1 MIDILIGILTNIF
14 WVLIGIIS
22 TLIYKF
28 IFNILPARQLW
39 CLHDHNNLIVC
50 VATSARTDAGPY
62 TKLATGLGQLRAL
75 DLIVTSLNRAY
86 RGIKIRDIFL
96 SDDHIHNKIENDIIL
111 LGGPKNNRHTRRLLN
126 KLNEPNAPSIV
137 DQIDETIYWK
147 SGNGIEEFVPEIQ
160 DGEVVRDYGLV
171 IRMGNPFSPSPN
183 MLYLFSGGHTYGPIA
198 GARYFTEVVYQKNK
212 LPTKGIRNFAALVS
226 CDVVD
231 KYPVALKLERYHEF

>member
-1 MIDILIGILTNIF
+1 M
-14 WVLIGIIS
+14 
-22 TLIYKF
+22 
-28 IFNILPARQLW
+28 
-39 CLHDHNNLIVC
+39 
-50 VATSARTDAGPY
+50 
-62 TKLATGLGQLRAL
+62 
-75 DLIVTSLNRAY
+75 
-86 RGIKIRDIFL
+86 
-96 SDDHIHNKIENDIIL
+96 
-111 LGGPKNNRHTRRLLN
+111 
-126 KLNEPNAPSIV
+126 NEPNAPSIV